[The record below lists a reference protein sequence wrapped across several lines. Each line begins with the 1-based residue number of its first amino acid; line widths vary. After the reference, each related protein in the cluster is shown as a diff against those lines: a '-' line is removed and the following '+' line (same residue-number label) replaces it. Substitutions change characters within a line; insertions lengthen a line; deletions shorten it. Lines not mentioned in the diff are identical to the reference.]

1 MNNAYLILGTA
12 QIEPSYGATRETI
25 ASNQNWRAI
34 FAEAA
39 ACGFA
44 ALDTAALYP
53 QAHTTIGQ
61 SSWDGEVHTKLA
73 FLGSL
78 THEFAQAKRDLK
90 RKAIDL
96 VYFHRVP
103 RDTAEV
109 IKARK
114 LTLKLKAEGAQAV
127 GLSVYHPAELQAAL
141 DVEEITHVQ
150 VPLSVLNQ
158 KFLGENISRLKSH
171 GKTVIVR
178 SVFLQG
184 LLASQAPLESFTG
197 VPRELLSHVNQFR
210 LEAASRNLSPL
221 EFALG
226 FVRGIAEIHGVVIG
240 CETVAQVR
248 ESSAAWE
255 NSKSLKIDQGV
266 LSKLRVL
273 DEELIDPRTW

>member
-12 QIEPSYGATRETI
+12 QIEPSYGAARERI
-25 ASNQNWRAI
+25 VSNQNWKAI
-34 FAEAA
+34 FAEARV
-39 ACGFA
+39 CGFA

-53 QAHTTIGQ
+53 QAHITIGQ
-61 SSWDGEVHTKLA
+61 SDWEGEVHTKLA
-73 FLGSL
+73 SLGSL
-78 THEFAQAKRDLK
+78 THDFAQAKRDLK
-90 RKAIDL
+90 RKTIDL

-103 RDTAEV
+103 RNSAE
-109 IKARK
+109 IIETRRLAI
-114 LTLKLKAEGAQAV
+114 TLKAGGASTV

-150 VPLSVLNQ
+150 VPLSALDQ
-158 KFLGENISRLKSH
+158 RFLGENISQLKSH

-248 ESSAAWE
+248 ESSAAWK
-255 NSKSLKIDQGV
+255 NSKSLEIDQGV
-266 LSKLRVL
+266 LTKLRVL
-273 DEELIDPRTW
+273 DEELIDPRSW

>member
-12 QIEPSYGATRETI
+12 QIEPSYGATREII
-25 ASNQNWRAI
+25 ASEQNWKAI
-34 FAEAA
+34 FAEAG

-53 QAHTTIGQ
+53 QAHVTIGQ
-61 SSWDGEVHTKLA
+61 SGWEGEVHTKLA
-73 FLGSL
+73 SLRSL
-78 THEFAQAKRDLK
+78 TRDFAQAKRDLK
-90 RKAIDL
+90 RKAVDL

-103 RDTAEV
+103 RDSAEV

-114 LTLKLKAEGAQAV
+114 LTIKLKAEGASAV

-150 VPLSVLNQ
+150 VPLSVLDQ
-158 KFLGENISRLKSH
+158 RFLGENISRLKSH
-171 GKTVIVR
+171 GKTIIVR

-197 VPRELLSHVNQFR
+197 VPRELLGHVNQFR
-210 LEAASRNLSPL
+210 SEAASRNLSPL

-226 FVRGIAEIHGVVIG
+226 FVRGIADIYGVIVG
-240 CETVAQVR
+240 CETVTQVR

-255 NSKSLKIDQGV
+255 NSKSLEIAQEV
-266 LSKLRVL
+266 LTKLNVL
-273 DEELIDPRTW
+273 DEELIDPRSW